1 MSDWQQERADPA
13 QPSRGWPI
21 SSTFLALIA
30 AFLFCAVWMLYWPD
44 HARILVFPFVFIG
57 FVISL
62 CLHEFGHAI
71 VAYHCGDWT
80 VRDKGYLTLDPLRY
94 TDLQYSILFPLII
107 MALGGIGLPGGAV
120 YINLHYLR
128 RPIYGSLV
136 SAGGPLGTA
145 IVLALLMAL
154 FAAVPGMPKTAPE
167 LYAALAFLA
176 LLQVTALIFNLI
188 PCPGL
193 DGWGILEPFLP
204 AQLRD
209 FGRRVAPVAILILV
223 AALFFVPGLSRW
235 LWQTV
240 FAACDWVGLDPRA
253 AFRGLRLFQF
263 WR

>member
-1 MSDWQQERADPA
+1 MPDLQREQSEAARSSQR
-13 QPSRGWPI
+13 WPV

-30 AFLFCAVWMLYWPD
+30 AFLFCAVWMLYRPD
-44 HARILVFPFVFIG
+44 HARALVFPFVFIG

-94 TDLQYSILFPLII
+94 TDLQYSIVFPLLI

-120 YINLHYLR
+120 YINTQYLHR
-128 RPIYGSLV
+128 RIDGALV

-145 IVLALLMAL
+145 VVLAALMAL
-154 FAAVPGMPKTAPE
+154 FSAVPQLPATAPV

-193 DGWGILEPFLP
+193 DGWGIIEPFLP
-204 AQLRD
+204 APLRRL
-209 FGRRVAPVAILILV
+209 GRRVAPFAILALV

-240 FAACDWVGLDPRA
+240 FAACALIGLDARA
-253 AFRGLRLFQF
+253 AFAGLRLFQF
-263 WR
+263 WQ